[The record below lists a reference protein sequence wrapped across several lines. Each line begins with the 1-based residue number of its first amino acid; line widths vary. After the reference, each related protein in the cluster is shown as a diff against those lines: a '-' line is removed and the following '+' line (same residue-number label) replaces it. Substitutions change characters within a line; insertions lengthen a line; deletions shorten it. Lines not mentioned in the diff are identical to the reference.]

1 VLGLDRRFDW
11 SRHGSPSAFPG
22 AEVLAI
28 GERTDVAVEL
38 GSGGLAVGLLWW
50 VGAPTEIL
58 VPTHQ
63 TKGLPPMSMPMDKLL
78 EVREDT
84 HVLAVVAA
92 SDAPLTNAVLSG
104 VARWFLDVEI
114 RYPIAEMP
122 MNDVERRGLLTTVTK
137 ELYDLFDQA
146 CSSGE
151 MNDEAFAILAA
162 DVDPLWREITGLLA
176 TQFNENFESER
187 IPAERVAEYLRD
199 LIDRIREEMGDGGVD
214 DFIRQVRTDP
224 MTRAQMRRIGVDP
237 DQL

>member
-1 VLGLDRRFDW
+1 
-11 SRHGSPSAFPG
+11 
-22 AEVLAI
+22 
-28 GERTDVAVEL
+28 
-38 GSGGLAVGLLWW
+38 
-50 VGAPTEIL
+50 
-58 VPTHQ
+58 
-63 TKGLPPMSMPMDKLL
+63 MNKLL

-122 MNDVERRGLLTTVTK
+122 MDDVERRGLLITVTK

>member
-1 VLGLDRRFDW
+1 
-11 SRHGSPSAFPG
+11 
-22 AEVLAI
+22 
-28 GERTDVAVEL
+28 
-38 GSGGLAVGLLWW
+38 
-50 VGAPTEIL
+50 
-58 VPTHQ
+58 
-63 TKGLPPMSMPMDKLL
+63 MSMPIEKLI

-84 HVLAVVAA
+84 HVLAVIAA
-92 SDAPLTNAVLSG
+92 SDAALTNAVLSG

-122 MNDVERRGLLTTVTK
+122 MEDAERKSLLRTVTK
-137 ELYDLFDQA
+137 ELFDLFDRA

-151 MNDEAFAILAA
+151 INEETFASLASA
-162 DVDPLWREITGLLA
+162 VDPLWREITGLLA
-176 TQFNENFESER
+176 KEFNENFENER

-214 DFIRQVRTDP
+214 DFIRQVRNDP